1 MTSKLSQSLLL
12 VPLTAASVQVSGELS
27 LSRRRGYKYSPVRGR
42 HGARWVWEG
51 GLQGRNRQENWLKA
65 YLLIRWG
72 GGGGAATQLLVY
84 NEEPRRPWTHK
95 PVRPNVQSR
104 WTWALFSRKINAK
117 IYNEMALLG
126 GWTQRNFDCLLLSL
140 KSSTSAAFSSAWE
153 QQQEMI
159 VIVLVYIVH
168 AVVVTLRCS
177 KHHFSESRYR

>member
-72 GGGGAATQLLVY
+72 GGGSLPAAGLQWGAAPPLNPQACPPKCSVQVDLSAFLQEDKCKNIQWNGPTGGL
-84 NEEPRRPWTHK
+84 NPEELWLPFAFFEEFHIRR
-95 PVRPNVQSR
+95 V
-104 WTWALFSRKINAK
+104 
-117 IYNEMALLG
+117 
-126 GWTQRNFDCLLLSL
+126 
-140 KSSTSAAFSSAWE
+140 
-153 QQQEMI
+153 
-159 VIVLVYIVH
+159 
-168 AVVVTLRCS
+168 
-177 KHHFSESRYR
+177 